1 MYEEEKIFGPLTF
14 GQFIYLAV
22 GIVASLGMWL
32 VFGEESLLVG
42 MVPII
47 IITVVSIRKIEPK
60 KINVK
65 NLPEY
70 LKRKS
75 LSLKPKDYQ
84 KYLERRITMIVFLA
98 LIERKRGFVEYTKS
112 NEILNKLKKAL
123 AESKKS
129 LGRSEQ

>member
-32 VFGEESLLVG
+32 VFGEKSLLVG
-42 MVPII
+42 IVPII
-47 IITVVSIRKIEPK
+47 TITVVSIRKIEPK

-84 KYLERRITMIVFLA
+84 KYLERRITMIVSLA

-112 NEILNKLKKAL
+112 NEVLNKLKDAL
-123 AESKKS
+123 AESKKKS
-129 LGRSEQ
+129 G